1 MKNLILLF
9 ISMLWYGAATAQ
21 PAALGGTITFEQNG
35 KQYTAKNISGTV
47 LTGKDNNAILT
58 LNFSVDE
65 KEREVGVRFY
75 LRKMGELKAGT
86 TALAKMDNKVNPN
99 FGVFSNIPPGD
110 ADANDHNAG
119 TGTAK
124 DISADSEKGSFTISN
139 VTVNGNQVIL
149 SGSFEF
155 AGKNSVEE
163 GTEKNIT
170 VKGNF
175 SKVSI
180 KAIGP
185 HLLKQ

>member
-1 MKNLILLF
+1 MKNLTLLILS
-9 ISMLWYGAATAQ
+9 ILWYGTAVAQ
-21 PAALGGTITFEQNG
+21 PAALGGSITFEQNG

-47 LTGKDNNAILT
+47 LVGKDNNAILT
-58 LNFSVDE
+58 LNCSVDE
-65 KEREVGVRFY
+65 KEREVGVKFY

-86 TALAKMDNKVNPN
+86 IALAKIDNKTNPN

-119 TGTAK
+119 AGTAK
-124 DISADSEKGSFTISN
+124 DISADSEKGSFTIST
-139 VTVNGNQVIL
+139 VTVSGNQVIL

-155 AGKNSVEE
+155 TGKNSVEE
-163 GTEKNIT
+163 GAEKNIT

-180 KAIGP
+180 RTLGP
-185 HLLKQ
+185 NLLKQ